1 MPANAAPAFVRRG
14 SLPLRH
20 LPDLVF
26 LTVAV
31 GGVLRLVD
39 VNSTL
44 CWELVPLITLLSG
57 GYVAGLALWDRLG
70 SRGRP
75 LWLASLVTLWCW
87 ISWGMPAPVATAYSW
102 LALPLAILAL
112 RMFTARTAVAAV
124 GVITVLLVVVIAR
137 TAAPLHPELVVP
149 PAAALWATVALY
161 RAQQRILGELRRT
174 RAELARGQR
183 EAGRLAERARI
194 ARDLHDT
201 LAQELAGSRM
211 LLQAADRDWDRRPDL
226 ARTQVRTV
234 VDALGANLAE
244 TRTIIGDLTPP
255 ALEHDDLTTA
265 LRTLCARD
273 TAAPSRVLFRAE
285 GEPGALPRDR
295 AAALLRV
302 AQGLLANA
310 REHGRA
316 RHVWVTL
323 DHHDGTTVSV
333 EVRDDGVGFD
343 AARTAARRG
352 DRGLGLSA
360 GRERLDALGGSL
372 TVRSTPGRGTLARAS
387 VPLDTLAPGRV
398 RDVPPAGRRH
408 AGSPGLGFARPGGAP
423 TDAPGTEPRTTSTR
437 VRARHAESTH
447 LTPPGPPS
455 GRTTG
460 RRGHDLA
467 GPAAGR

>member
-1 MPANAAPAFVRRG
+1 MPAIAAPAFVRRG
-14 SLPLRH
+14 SLSLRR

-26 LTVAV
+26 LTVVV

-57 GYVAGLALWDRLG
+57 GYVGGLALWDRLG

-75 LWLASLVTLWCW
+75 LWLAALLALWCA
-87 ISWGMPAPVATAYSW
+87 ISWGMPASVATAYTW

-112 RMFTARTAVAAV
+112 RMFTGPAAVAAV
-124 GVITVLLVVVIAR
+124 GGITVLLVVVIAR
-137 TAAPLHPELVVP
+137 TSAPLHPELVVP
-149 PAAALWATVALY
+149 PTAALWATVALY
-161 RAQQRILGELRRT
+161 RAQQRLLGELRRT

-234 VDALGANLAE
+234 VDALGAHLAE

-255 ALEHDDLTTA
+255 ALEHGDLTTA
-265 LRTLCARD
+265 LRALCARD
-273 TAAPSRVLFRAE
+273 TTTPTRVLFRTE
-285 GEPGALPRDR
+285 GEPGDLSRDR

-310 REHGRA
+310 REHARA

-323 DHHDGTTVSV
+323 DHRDRATVRV

-343 AARTAARRG
+343 AGRTTARRG
-352 DRGLGLSA
+352 DRGLGLAA
-360 GRERLDALGGSL
+360 GRDRLRALGGSL
-372 TVRSTPGRGTLARAS
+372 TVRSAPGRGTLARAS
-387 VPLDTLAPGRV
+387 LPVDTLA
-398 RDVPPAGRRH
+398 
-408 AGSPGLGFARPGGAP
+408 
-423 TDAPGTEPRTTSTR
+423 
-437 VRARHAESTH
+437 
-447 LTPPGPPS
+447 
-455 GRTTG
+455 
-460 RRGHDLA
+460 LA
-467 GPAAGR
+467 GPAVGR